1 MNNRILK
8 VLERVSKLNDIFE
21 WEVKDNTIFVYFKTP
36 NNINSTRDSYIF
48 NEEYGSELLQLERDV
63 AKIEYDNGSQR
74 VKDKKI
80 LNSFVQQ
87 YHELRAKFPDVKV
100 YGLESACGA
109 RVVAEIDH
117 GNGCRV
123 MSKIED

>member
-1 MNNRILK
+1 MSNRILT
-8 VLERVSKLNDIFE
+8 VLEKVCKFKDVFELDVKHGRYHVS
-21 WEVKDNTIFVYFKTP
+21 FKTP
-36 NNINSTRDSYIF
+36 NDRRHSYQF
-48 NEEYGSELLQLERDV
+48 KDDTDSELLALERDV

-87 YHELRAKFPDVKV
+87 YHELRLKFPDVKV

-109 RVVAEIDH
+109 RVIAEIDH
-117 GNGCRV
+117 GYGCRV

>member
-1 MNNRILK
+1 MSNRILT
-8 VLERVSKLNDIFE
+8 VLEKVCKFKDIFE
-21 WEVKDNTIFVYFKTP
+21 LDVKHGRYHVSYKTP
-36 NNINSTRDSYIF
+36 NDRRHSYQF
-48 NEEYGSELLQLERDV
+48 KDDNDSELLALEGDV
-63 AKIEYDNGSQR
+63 ACIEYERGDQR

-87 YHELRAKFPDVKV
+87 YHELRAKFPDIKV
-100 YGLESACGA
+100 YGLGTPCGA

-117 GNGCRV
+117 GYGCRV